1 MSVIRKD
8 LGIATAYGY
17 AVSKG
22 YTGTEEEFAE
32 LMASYA
38 TVAEEAQEAA
48 EQATQAVQTAQA
60 AVNTATTKAGE
71 AATSASGA
79 ATSASQAGQSATA
92 AAGSA
97 STASAKAA
105 EAGTSATNAA
115 ASETVATQAAQT
127 ATTKAREASASATA
141 ASQSATA
148 AAGSASDASNDAD
161 RAETAAGSVSAAAEQ
176 IATNTADIA
185 DLKDDLSDKLDS
197 YLNVEFSIDNKRVN
211 QVGSI
216 IGSNGQHITDYYPCS
231 EGTMVKWHGMSFIY
245 NGASAMCLIAFFD
258 ANKTFITGITSVSGE
273 TVSVVGD
280 VSTVA
285 PAGTAYVVGSTNIS
299 VVESYLHVY
308 DVNITK
314 IQNESHEAYI
324 NLPLSK
330 QIIQSPAL
338 TNGSG
343 GNLGN
348 KNAVTARAVPFYD
361 AVSIVVKNN
370 RAVSA
375 TGNYYKYDVS
385 AFKGER
391 WYTNRIT
398 GILADDNEEFIF
410 DCSTVI
416 NGVADVTGFG
426 VTIWE
431 YNSFDVLQT
440 LRIGNFDNGDL
451 IVRYVYPENVQ
462 TFREINDDEVKHK
475 LLNARHQKGNTG
487 TPLTLLHFSDLH
499 ADTAALKRIVDDANC
514 HYGANINDKICTGD
528 IVANAYAEI
537 ASWWDASVLTCIG
550 NHDTA
555 SYSGGTYDWTALSM
569 ADRDAYYIAP
579 FESNW
584 GIVHTAGTSYYYK
597 DYTTQKVRLIVMDV
611 MLYNDNG
618 AEATAQTS
626 WLENLLADAIIN
638 NLHVLVAT
646 HAPHGGATAKECSF
660 SKYGQGAM
668 PTNLDCNT
676 PQSVIDIVASAIS
689 GGLNFI
695 GYIVG
700 HTHQDNIWDVE
711 NNEKQLM
718 YCVTC
723 ANTASNA
730 QWRGSDQDR
739 SSNIDAY
746 NLITIDTTNTLV
758 KIVRGGGADID
769 DHMRTRKAICFDYST
784 GEKVGEV
791 L

>member
-1 MSVIRKD
+1 MSAIDKD
-8 LGIATAYGY
+8 LGMATAYAY

-22 YTGTEEEFAE
+22 YTGTEEEFAQYI
-32 LMASYA
+32 AN
-38 TVAEEAQEAA
+38 VG
-48 EQATQAVQTAQA
+48 QTAQA
-60 AVNTATTKAGE
+60 AAESAESAARSATTAGQSAE
-71 AATSASGA
+71 SAAQSALEVSGAVTDAEAAATSAGESE
-79 ATSASQAGQSATA
+79 A
-92 AAGSA
+92 AAVESA
-97 STASAKAA
+97 ADA
-105 EAGTSATNAA
+105 ETEALK
-115 ASETVATQAAQT
+115 SEGHAVGKQDGVDVDAQSEYYQNNS
-127 ATTKAREASASATA
+127 KYYS
-141 ASQSATA
+141 
-148 AAGSASDASNDAD
+148 D
-161 RAETAAGSVSAAAEQ
+161 RAKDIYDDAVEVRDS
-176 IATNTADIA
+176 IPADYSQLSQDVD
-185 DLKDDLSDKLDS
+185 DLKADLSDKLDA

-216 IGSNGQHITDYYPCS
+216 IGSTGQHITDYYPCS
-231 EGTMVKWHGMSFIY
+231 EGTMVKWHGMSFIH
-245 NGASAMCLIAFFD
+245 NGASVMCLIAFFD

-273 TVSVVGD
+273 TASVVGD

-299 VVESYLHVY
+299 VVEPYLHVY

-314 IQNESHEAYI
+314 IQSEIHEAYM

-338 TNGSG
+338 TNGSS
-343 GNLGN
+343 GNIGN

-375 TGNYYKYDVS
+375 AGNYYKYDVS
-385 AFKGER
+385 AFKGKS

-416 NGVADVTGFG
+416 NKVAGVTGFG

-431 YNSFDVLQT
+431 YDSSDVLQT
-440 LRIGNFDNGDL
+440 LRIGSFDNCDL

-462 TFREINDDEVKHK
+462 AFREINNDEVKHK
-475 LLNARHQKGNTG
+475 LLNARHQKGNAG

-499 ADTAALKRIVDDANC
+499 ADTAALKRIVDDANYY
-514 HYGANINDKICTGD
+514 YGTNINDKICTGD
-528 IVANAYAEI
+528 IVASMYAEI

-597 DYTTQKVRLIVMDV
+597 DYTTQKVRLIVMDG

-626 WLENLLADAIIN
+626 WLENLLADAIAN
-638 NLHVLVAT
+638 NLHVLIAT

-711 NNEKQLM
+711 NTGKQLM

-730 QWRGSDQDR
+730 QWKGSDQDR

-746 NLITIDTTNTLV
+746 NLITIDTANTLV